1 MGGFARLVDTLE
13 SMATF
18 RAQYRILNNVEFQ
31 HCEMGEWLVMNRPP
45 SSVVI
50 PMITFIEGE
59 MEIPMIRITKYYLI
73 NYRLTPPNAPQTS
86 LGSSGV

>member
-1 MGGFARLVDTLE
+1 
-13 SMATF
+13 
-18 RAQYRILNNVEFQ
+18 
-31 HCEMGEWLVMNRPP
+31 MNRPP

-59 MEIPMIRITKYYLI
+59 MEIPMIRITRYYLI

-86 LGSSGV
+86 LGSLGV